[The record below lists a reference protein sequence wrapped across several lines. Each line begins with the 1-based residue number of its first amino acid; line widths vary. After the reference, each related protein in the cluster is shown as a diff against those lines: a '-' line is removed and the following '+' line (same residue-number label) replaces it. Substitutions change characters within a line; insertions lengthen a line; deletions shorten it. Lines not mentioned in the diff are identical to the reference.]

1 MNLGLKA
8 ILLIAAVVSFIICI
22 FATEHFSDWLA
33 IGLACLAGSHLV
45 ADMGWDRP
53 IGTGGRTKT

>member
-1 MNLGLKA
+1 MNLGLRV

-22 FATEHFSDWLA
+22 FATTHYPDWLA
-33 IGLACLAGSHLV
+33 IGLACFAASYVV

-53 IGTGGRTKT
+53 MGTRRAP

>member
-1 MNLGLKA
+1 MSLGLRA

-33 IGLACLAGSHLV
+33 IGLACFAGAFAVSEL
-45 ADMGWDRP
+45 GLDRP
-53 IGTGGRTKT
+53 IGIGGRTTT

>member
-1 MNLGLKA
+1 MNLGVRA

-22 FATEHFSDWLA
+22 FATTHYADWLA
-33 IGLACLAGSHLV
+33 IGLACWAGSILV

-53 IGTGGRTKT
+53 LGPRRTS

>member
-1 MNLGLKA
+1 MNLGLRA

-33 IGLACLAGSHLV
+33 IGLACLAGAFAVSEL
-45 ADMGWDRP
+45 GLDRP
-53 IGTGGRTKT
+53 IGTGGRTST